1 MDYARKYSEYPEL
14 VNRMTKLKYLIMSL
28 GSIDGEI
35 DFELSLDGNMVR
47 EMSIYISGSFQFDGM
62 LDEFIGFFKD
72 IQVKMDKVFNRIK
85 LDEGLNLSRT
95 MENTFLGGLVSYIN
109 FRRNDDILN
118 YELEF
123 ILEI

>member
-14 VNRMTKLKYLIMSL
+14 VNRLTKLKYLIMSL

-35 DFELSLDGNMVR
+35 DFELSLNDNMVR
-47 EMSIYISGSFQFDGM
+47 EMSIYISGSFPFDGI

-72 IQVKMDKVFNRIK
+72 IQVKMDKVFNNIK
-85 LDEGLNLSRT
+85 LDGNLNLSRT

-109 FRRNDDILN
+109 FGRNDDILN
-118 YELEF
+118 YEIEF

>member
-1 MDYARKYSEYPEL
+1 MDYARKYSNYPEL
-14 VNRMTKLKYLIMSL
+14 VVRLRKLKYLIMSL

-35 DFELSLDGNMVR
+35 DFELLLDDSMVR
-47 EMSIYISGSFQFDGM
+47 EMSIYINGSFQFDGM
-62 LDEFIGFFKD
+62 LDEFIDFFKD
-72 IQVKMDKVFNRIK
+72 IQVKMDKVFNNIK
-85 LDEGLNLSRT
+85 LDGNLNLSRT

>member
-14 VNRMTKLKYLIMSL
+14 VNKMTKLKYLIMSL

-47 EMSIYISGSFQFDGM
+47 EMSIYISGSIPFDGM
-62 LDEFIGFFKD
+62 LDEFINFFTD

-95 MENTFLGGLVSYIN
+95 MENTFLGGLVSHID
-109 FRRNDDILN
+109 FKRNDDILI

>member
-1 MDYARKYSEYPEL
+1 MDYARKYSDYPEL
-14 VNRMTKLKYLIMSL
+14 VNRLTKLKYLIMSL

-47 EMSIYISGSFQFDGM
+47 EMFIYISGSLPFDGM

-72 IQVKMDKVFNRIK
+72 IQVKMDRVFSNIK

>member
-47 EMSIYISGSFQFDGM
+47 EMFIYISGSLPFDGM

-72 IQVKMDKVFNRIK
+72 IQVKMDRVFSNIK

>member
-14 VNRMTKLKYLIMSL
+14 VNRLTKLKYLIMSL

-62 LDEFIGFFKD
+62 LDEFIGFFGD

>member
-1 MDYARKYSEYPEL
+1 MDYARKYSDYPEL
-14 VNRMTKLKYLIMSL
+14 VNRLTKLKYLIMSL

-47 EMSIYISGSFQFDGM
+47 EMSIYISGSLTFDGM

>member
-1 MDYARKYSEYPEL
+1 MDYARKYSDYPEL
-14 VNRMTKLKYLIMSL
+14 VNKMTKLKYLIMSL

-35 DFELSLDGNMVR
+35 EFELSLDGNMVR
-47 EMSIYISGSFQFDGM
+47 EMSIYISGSIPFDGM
-62 LDEFIGFFKD
+62 LDEFIGFFGD

-95 MENTFLGGLVSYIN
+95 MENTFLGGLVSHID
-109 FRRNDDILN
+109 FKRNDYILI

>member
-62 LDEFIGFFKD
+62 LDEFIGFFGD

>member
-1 MDYARKYSEYPEL
+1 MDYARKYSDYPEL
-14 VNRMTKLKYLIMSL
+14 VNRLTKLKYLIMSL

-62 LDEFIGFFKD
+62 LDEFIGFFGD

>member
-1 MDYARKYSEYPEL
+1 MDYARKYSNYPEL
-14 VNRMTKLKYLIMSL
+14 VVRLRKLKYLIMSL

-35 DFELSLDGNMVR
+35 DFELSLDDSMVR
-47 EMSIYISGSFQFDGM
+47 EMSIYINGSFQFDGM
-62 LDEFIGFFKD
+62 LDEFIDFFKD
-72 IQVKMDKVFNRIK
+72 IQVKMDKVFNNIK
-85 LDEGLNLSRT
+85 LDGNLNLSRT

>member
-1 MDYARKYSEYPEL
+1 MDYARKYSNYPEL
-14 VNRMTKLKYLIMSL
+14 VVRLRKLKYLIMSL

-35 DFELSLDGNMVR
+35 DFELSLDDSMVR
-47 EMSIYISGSFQFDGM
+47 EMSIYINGSFQFDGM
-62 LDEFIGFFKD
+62 LDEFIDFFKD
-72 IQVKMDKVFNRIK
+72 IQVKMDKVFNNIK
-85 LDEGLNLSRT
+85 LDENLNLSRT

>member
-1 MDYARKYSEYPEL
+1 
-14 VNRMTKLKYLIMSL
+14 MSL

-62 LDEFIGFFKD
+62 LDEFIGFFGD

-95 MENTFLGGLVSYIN
+95 MENTFLGGLVSHID
-109 FRRNDDILN
+109 FKRNDYILI

>member
-1 MDYARKYSEYPEL
+1 MDYTRKYSDYPEL

-28 GSIDGEI
+28 GSIEGEI
-35 DFELSLDGNMVR
+35 DFELSLNDNMVR
-47 EMSIYISGSFQFDGM
+47 EMSIYISGSLPFDGM

-72 IQVKMDKVFNRIK
+72 IQVKMDKVFNNIK
-85 LDEGLNLSRT
+85 LDGNLNLSRT

-109 FRRNDDILN
+109 FGRNDDILN

>member
-1 MDYARKYSEYPEL
+1 
-14 VNRMTKLKYLIMSL
+14 
-28 GSIDGEI
+28 
-35 DFELSLDGNMVR
+35 
-47 EMSIYISGSFQFDGM
+47 MSIYISGSIPFDGM
-62 LDEFIGFFKD
+62 LDEFIGFFGD

-95 MENTFLGGLVSYIN
+95 MENTFLGGLVSHID
-109 FRRNDDILN
+109 FKRNDYILI